1 MVIGFDINEKD
12 GNRHFL
18 FSFVRIQ
25 QKPAS
30 QVIIRTV
37 ACQIERVPLKRSCS
51 VRFLQMR

>member
-18 FSFVRIQ
+18 FSFVRVQ

-37 ACQIERVPLKRSCS
+37 ACQIERVPLKRSCR